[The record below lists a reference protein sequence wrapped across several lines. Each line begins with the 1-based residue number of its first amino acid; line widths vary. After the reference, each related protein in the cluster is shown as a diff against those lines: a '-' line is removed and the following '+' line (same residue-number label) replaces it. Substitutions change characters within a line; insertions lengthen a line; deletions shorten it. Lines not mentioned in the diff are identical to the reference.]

1 LKSSFHDKR
10 KRRQNEEQQELD
22 ELRQEVFNLP
32 DNIERG
38 VFYLLFF
45 SSTKKNEILFLIE
58 ETENEENN
66 VTNKENVT
74 ERLAATRQ
82 TKFNQLWNEL
92 LDKISELNQ
101 VFKLQQKKERLKYS
115 FL

>member
-1 LKSSFHDKR
+1 L
-10 KRRQNEEQQELD
+10 N

-38 VFYLLFF
+38 VFYLLYF
-45 SSTKKNEILFLIE
+45 SFTKKLKFFLIE

-66 VTNKENVT
+66 LNNKENVT
-74 ERLAATRQ
+74 ERLAAARQ

-101 VFKLQQKKERLKYS
+101 VFKLQKKRKIKILFF
-115 FL
+115 FLL